1 MRRALLCG
9 LLFVIPSILVTG
21 PSAADESD
29 ATPFEIE
36 ATPVGMEE
44 NAVEALSRAVLDL
57 PEIRERLR
65 GIVYRVLAVEVNIRT
80 QSRGEQYA
88 IQIYDYTNDQLLSLS
103 GSMDDLSPSTVFSLD
118 DQPDPT
124 FEEFLDAIDII
135 KSHPEL
141 GSAVENEH
149 LVPYSAMPLLLNR
162 TENTGKRV
170 FPVGLRSANAKHE
183 HEIVAVDMARRKV
196 ERFSKKAPPGSIATA
211 HVCGPYSAGQAITR
225 RGTPG
230 AAELKISRGGE
241 TLWTMTVVR
250 PSASSGRWG
259 SGVELRD
266 IRYKGNMVMHRAHV
280 PILNVDYVNNV
291 CGPYR
296 DAVNHENAFVANGT
310 RITSGILRA
319 SSMPKTIFETK
330 NDRGN
335 YWGVAIYE
343 EPSQVVI
350 MSELSAGWYRYVSEF
365 RFFADG
371 TIKPSFKFDAVHNSC
386 TCETHDHHA
395 YWRFDFDVDGRSPNS
410 VDVYGP
416 GGWRTLANEERHF
429 RRSGNQRWRIYN
441 SSTNRGYEIVPGPYD
456 SPSTAFG
463 KGDAWV
469 VKFNRN
475 EIDDSAFGSSAEAKI
490 DRFLTREGVRD
501 TDLVFWYAGHL
512 THSERGAETPHI
524 VGPTIRPW
532 RRTSP

>member
-1 MRRALLCG
+1 MRKALMCG
-9 LLFVIPSILVTG
+9 LLFVLPLVLLAS
-21 PSAADESD
+21 PSAAEEDNGL
-29 ATPFEIE
+29 PFEIE
-36 ATPVGMEE
+36 ATPVGIEE
-44 NAVEALSRAVLDL
+44 NAVDSLSRAVLDL
-57 PEIRERLR
+57 PEIRERMQ
-65 GIVYRVLAVEVNIRT
+65 GIIYRVLAVEVNIRS
-80 QSRGEQYA
+80 QSQGERYA

-103 GSMDDLSPSTVFSLD
+103 GSMEDISPSAVFTID

-124 FEEFLDAIDII
+124 FEEFLDAVNII

-141 GSAVENEH
+141 GSAVENER
-149 LVPYSAMPLLLNR
+149 LVPYSAMPILLNR

-170 FPVGLRSANAKHE
+170 FPVGLRSADPSHP
-183 HEIVAVDMARRKV
+183 HEIVAVDMSRRKI
-196 ERFSKKAPPGSIATA
+196 ERFPDKAPRGSLATA
-211 HVCGPYSAGQAITR
+211 RVCGPYSAGQGITR

-230 AAELKISRGGE
+230 SAELKISRGGE
-241 TLWTMTVVR
+241 TLWEMTVVR

-259 SGVELRD
+259 SGVEMRD

-296 DAVNHENAFVANGT
+296 DPVNQENAFVASGT

-319 SSMPKTIFETK
+319 SSMPKTIFDTK
-330 NDRGN
+330 DDRGN

-343 EPSQVVI
+343 ESNQVVI

-371 TIKPSFKFDAVHNSC
+371 TIKPVFKFDAVHNSC

-395 YWRFDFDVDGRSPNS
+395 YWRFDFDIDGRSPNS

-416 GGWRTLANEERHF
+416 GGWRTLETEERHY
-429 RRSGNQRWRIYN
+429 RRAGNQRWRIYN
-441 SSTNRGYEIVPGPYD
+441 SSTNRGYEIIPGPYD
-456 SPSTAFG
+456 AFSTTFG
-463 KGDAWV
+463 RGDAWV
-469 VKFNRN
+469 LRFNRD
-475 EIDDSAFGSSAEAKI
+475 EIDDSAFGSSAVAKI
-490 DRFLTREGVRD
+490 DRFLNRESVRD
-501 TDLVFWYAGHL
+501 TDLVFWYAGHV
-512 THSERGAETPHI
+512 THKESGVETPHI

-532 RRTSP
+532 RRTPR